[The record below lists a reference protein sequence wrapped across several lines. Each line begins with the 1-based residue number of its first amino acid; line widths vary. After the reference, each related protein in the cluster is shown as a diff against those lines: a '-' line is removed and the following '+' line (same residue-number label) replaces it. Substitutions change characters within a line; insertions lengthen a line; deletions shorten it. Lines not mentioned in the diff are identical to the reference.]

1 MSDWKDR
8 LAEVDDDYLVG
19 LSNKGIVKRAYKDK
33 GEVAAAVQS
42 MGEEASVKVGE
53 ETVTVRYPL
62 AESKCSC
69 PSRSMCRHVV
79 QAILVLKESCLSKE
93 ATRDG
98 AAGDEVPQAQGGEA
112 GGDTDTALRGEVPQ
126 AQGGEAGGDTGTA
139 LKREAGISAGSV
151 QESREYAAGAEA
163 QKKSPEN
170 GSGIAEN
177 TAVWK
182 EINAYPFERLKK
194 VLGTRQFQSF
204 VNQAAAGIQPA
215 VRSSSVVTVQLPR
228 QEHTVKL
235 LSPLEYS
242 TCSCHKKEM

>member
-112 GGDTDTALRGEVPQ
+112 GGHDEP
-126 AQGGEAGGDTGTA
+126 
-139 LKREAGISAGSV
+139 
-151 QESREYAAGAEA
+151 
-163 QKKSPEN
+163 
-170 GSGIAEN
+170 
-177 TAVWK
+177 
-182 EINAYPFERLKK
+182 
-194 VLGTRQFQSF
+194 
-204 VNQAAAGIQPA
+204 
-215 VRSSSVVTVQLPR
+215 
-228 QEHTVKL
+228 
-235 LSPLEYS
+235 
-242 TCSCHKKEM
+242 